1 MPRKKDT
8 ITLSVPPGTKEQ
20 LEAIA
25 DRLGIYWGSSPSA
38 SGLVTK
44 IAQKELEVGHPFAL
58 SPEQVQALRQA
69 VKDLVDAGHPEDAKS
84 VITLLLSHGN
94 LAAPLRQDL
103 LRQISQPLENWR
115 LRIEQYIADQQPF
128 YVLYGNSQDHQLE
141 FSARYAQ
148 ITFYEKRH
156 YLQIWCDETED
167 STDIPELHHN
177 RCLRLDR
184 IQALHPLI
192 GEWRNALDSIN
203 VTFQLTGG
211 LRKAYEPQPN
221 DIDNQMTGH
230 SHLITRKVANP
241 FWFFREILR
250 YGEDCEI
257 IAPESIR
264 RQFAAKVR
272 SLADRYPET

>member
-44 IAQKELEVGHPFAL
+44 IAQQELDVNVPFTL
-58 SPEQVQALRQA
+58 SPEQIAALRQA
-69 VKDLVDAGHPEDAKS
+69 VKDLVDSGHAEEAKS
-84 VITLLLSHGN
+84 VITLLLNYGN
-94 LAAPLRQDL
+94 LEAPLRQEL
-103 LRQISQPLENWR
+103 LRQISQPVENWR
-115 LRIEQYIADQQPF
+115 MRIDQYITDRQPF
-128 YVLYGNSQDHQLE
+128 YVLYGNSQDDQLE
-141 FSARYAQ
+141 FSAHYAQ

-156 YLQIWCDETED
+156 YLQIWCDETDD

-184 IQALHPLI
+184 IQALHPFS
-192 GEWRNALDSIN
+192 GEWRNSLDSISA
-203 VTFQLTGG
+203 TFQLTGW
-211 LRKAYEPQPN
+211 LRKAYEPKPD
-221 DIDNQMTGH
+221 DIDDQMTEQ
-230 SHLITRKVANP
+230 SRWITRKIANP

-250 YGEDCEI
+250 YGEEAEI
-257 IAPESIR
+257 IAPDMIR
-264 RQFAAKVR
+264 QQFAAKVR
-272 SLADRYPET
+272 SLADRYQPD